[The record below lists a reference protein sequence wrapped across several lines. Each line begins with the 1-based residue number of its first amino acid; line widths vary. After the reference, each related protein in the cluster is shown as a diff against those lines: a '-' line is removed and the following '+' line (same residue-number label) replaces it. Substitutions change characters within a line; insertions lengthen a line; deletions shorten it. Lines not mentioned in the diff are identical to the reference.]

1 MNTNTSKKHK
11 HHQISLSFP
20 SCLFNCL
27 CFTTILQVK
36 GSGFKK
42 DERHSCFF
50 GLSRLWFPSVLNDT
64 MQYPAEV
71 DLNQELASTQKAS
84 IKETFTRL
92 EREVTVPLA
101 IQKVTLYA
109 YTFNSTKQAWDRLEH
124 MQLASLS
131 FPFASNSH
139 YMAEHIKLEIS
150 CICKSNALIVQYIIN
165 IWESFDICY
174 GKVINGCTQN
184 VLPQCKY

>member
-1 MNTNTSKKHK
+1 MNTNSSKKHK
-11 HHQISLSFP
+11 HHHISLSFP
-20 SCLFNCL
+20 SCFLFSCL

-50 GLSRLWFPSVLNDT
+50 GLSMSLNFHHINDT

-71 DLNQELASTQKAS
+71 DFEPGACINTKSF

-109 YTFNSTKQAWDRLEH
+109 YTLTVQNKHGTDLSTCNWLVFPSH
-124 MQLASLS
+124 SLQI
-131 FPFASNSH
+131 
-139 YMAEHIKLEIS
+139 HIIWL
-150 CICKSNALIVQYIIN
+150 N
-165 IWESFDICY
+165 I
-174 GKVINGCTQN
+174 
-184 VLPQCKY
+184 